1 MWYHYTV
8 YTCSA
13 RFVPVFDGKKNISF
27 AKITYYIASYLIMYP
42 IPSHYKHYQKEEKTQ
57 FTSISVAFHF
67 FGGSNYV
74 YIYIYVYIVCR
85 STYSSIYHH
94 IYILIYP
101 HFCSQIPPYN
111 PRIMTLV
118 YPNISPLF
126 LLKFLAKSL
135 HFPSKDII
143 LSEYIIVIPLFPFII
158 SHSMVIHSH
167 FCSH

>member
-74 YIYIYVYIVCR
+74 YIYMYISYVDPHIPQYITIYTSSYIPTFV
-85 STYSSIYHH
+85 
-94 IYILIYP
+94 P
-101 HFCSQIPPYN
+101 K
-111 PRIMTLV
+111 
-118 YPNISPLF
+118 F
-126 LLKFLAKSL
+126 LLTTPVLW
-135 HFPSKDII
+135 P
-143 LSEYIIVIPLFPFII
+143 
-158 SHSMVIHSH
+158 
-167 FCSH
+167 